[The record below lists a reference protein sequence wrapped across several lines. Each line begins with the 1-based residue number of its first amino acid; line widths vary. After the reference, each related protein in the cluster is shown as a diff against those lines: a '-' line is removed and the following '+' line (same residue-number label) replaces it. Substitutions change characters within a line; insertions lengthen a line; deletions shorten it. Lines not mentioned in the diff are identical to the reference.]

1 MQKSDS
7 VTTIIKVKASAIYT
21 NVYTL
26 QIGPDEIGLF
36 KWFSI
41 IYHVYAV
48 INHYCELLIYASI
61 CFHVLFVY
69 TCSQAIFVS

>member
-1 MQKSDS
+1 MLCTWQQNEFVFVLSRSMQKSDS

-36 KWFSI
+36 K
-41 IYHVYAV
+41 
-48 INHYCELLIYASI
+48 
-61 CFHVLFVY
+61 
-69 TCSQAIFVS
+69 